1 MRARVRVGR
10 RGEGARVRMGVRVRV
25 RVRTRVRLRVTVQ
38 VRMRVTVR
46 DEGSLGLDTVCV
58 VADWQVAGTDSL
70 V

>member
-1 MRARVRVGR
+1 MRG
-10 RGEGARVRMGVRVRV
+10 RVRV
-25 RVRTRVRLRVTVQ
+25 RVRARVRLRVTVQ
-38 VRMRVTVR
+38 VRMRVTVTVR